1 MPRKRTVADNGKI
14 SKSQA
19 VRDYLDQHPRAKPK
33 EIGPAVKAAHGLD
46 VKPQI
51 ISMIKSNWRKA
62 RRGRGRP
69 PGARGKAG
77 RPQAADARITVD
89 DLISAKKLVGQLG
102 GVERAQA
109 VLAALA
115 RLT

>member
-19 VRDYLDQHPRAKPK
+19 VREYLDQHPRAKPK
-33 EIGPAVKAAHGLD
+33 EIGPAVKAAHGLE
-46 VKPQI
+46 VAPQM
-51 ISMIKSNWRKA
+51 ISMIKTNWRKA

-69 PGARGKAG
+69 AGVRGRVG
-77 RPQAADARITVD
+77 RPRATDARITVD
-89 DLISAKKLVGQLG
+89 DLVSAKKLVGQFG